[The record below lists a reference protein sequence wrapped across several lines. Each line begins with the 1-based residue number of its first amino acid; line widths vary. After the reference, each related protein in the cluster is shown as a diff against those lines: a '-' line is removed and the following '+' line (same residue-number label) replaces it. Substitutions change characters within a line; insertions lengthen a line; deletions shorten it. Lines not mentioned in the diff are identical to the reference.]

1 MVCLGWDV
9 VVGLGLCFA
18 AGWVFAA
25 CFEFLLDDY
34 SPSNSYFWPI
44 FVARS
49 KLLLEVS
56 KCQVYFLIK
65 RPIFVA
71 RSKLL
76 LEVSRSVFLI
86 KSLS

>member
-34 SPSNSYFWPI
+34 SPSNSYFWP
-44 FVARS
+44 
-49 KLLLEVS
+49 LLEVS